1 MTIHEYLIQN
11 GILHIYYNSI
21 QQIERTQK
29 QKQKQIMV
37 IFNLLFMVYV
47 TVAESL
53 VLNSERGE
61 EGGIRAKTL
70 QTLCAACP
78 HIAAM
83 VRAKAAS
90 AARLPSLIINLTL
103 THHLDDLVSKIISF
117 TYYLYVSYCID

>member
-1 MTIHEYLIQN
+1 
-11 GILHIYYNSI
+11 
-21 QQIERTQK
+21 
-29 QKQKQIMV
+29 MV
-37 IFNLLFMVYV
+37 IFNLWYV

-103 THHLDDLVSKIISF
+103 THHLDDLVSNVISF
-117 TYYLYVSYCID
+117 TYYIICEWLLY

>member
-1 MTIHEYLIQN
+1 
-11 GILHIYYNSI
+11 
-21 QQIERTQK
+21 
-29 QKQKQIMV
+29 
-37 IFNLLFMVYV
+37 MVYI

-103 THHLDDLVSKIISF
+103 THHLDDLVSVLTF
-117 TYYLYVSYCID
+117 TYYLYVCLIVLIK